1 MQLFLGSLTD
11 WITHIS
17 ANSIIMMIMMIFMVI
32 GGVDYIRGN
41 KLGYGK
47 EFEEGFKTMGTL
59 AMAVAAI
66 IAIAPCLSQW
76 IRPLVTP
83 IAHAIGA
90 DPSVVAGI
98 LLGADMGG
106 YPMATALAENEAVGK
121 FNGLIVASIMGPTI
135 TFTIPVAFSLIKVKD
150 RPFLAAGILAG
161 LVSVPLGCLVGGFA
175 MKLTV
180 YKLSLYA
187 LLFNTLPIAVI
198 ASLVIVSLWFFP
210 DQVIRSFS
218 AVGTVITGL
227 ATGLVVIAVFQQVTG
242 ILLPGFCAMAI
253 PDETTGLTG
262 LESGILVCGE
272 IGIVLAGAFPLMK
285 WITSTFGKALGG
297 IGSRFGLKKDD
308 CAGMIGGLA
317 NLIPLVTSLE
327 KMGSKGKIVSLAFGI
342 GSFAVF
348 GDFLGFTAGVDQEML
363 VPMILGKVTAGIAAL
378 IIANFMTPKLL
389 EKIESIK

>member
-1 MQLFLGSLTD
+1 M
-11 WITHIS
+11 
-17 ANSIIMMIMMIFMVI
+17 
-32 GGVDYIRGN
+32 
-41 KLGYGK
+41 
-47 EFEEGFKTMGTL
+47 
-59 AMAVAAI
+59 
-66 IAIAPCLSQW
+66 P
-76 IRPLVTP
+76 
-83 IAHAIGA
+83 IGA

-242 ILLPGFCAMAI
+242 DFTAGLLCHGD

-262 LESGILVCGE
+262 LDQGFSFVEKSESFWRG
-272 IGIVLAGAFPLMK
+272 
-285 WITSTFGKALGG
+285 
-297 IGSRFGLKKDD
+297 R
-308 CAGMIGGLA
+308 
-317 NLIPLVTSLE
+317 SL
-327 KMGSKGKIVSLAFGI
+327 
-342 GSFAVF
+342 
-348 GDFLGFTAGVDQEML
+348 
-363 VPMILGKVTAGIAAL
+363 
-378 IIANFMTPKLL
+378 
-389 EKIESIK
+389 